1 LPGANTFLAPLATAS
16 LVDLTKLSA
25 TSSANEFS
33 VFLANLGLTKI
44 FLGKTRVG
52 KKFRS

>member
-1 LPGANTFLAPLATAS
+1 LAPLATAS
-16 LVDLTKLSA
+16 LVDLTKPSA
-25 TSSANEFS
+25 TSLASEFS
-33 VFLANLGLTKI
+33 GFLANHASTRI

>member
-1 LPGANTFLAPLATAS
+1 MFSALPVTAS

-52 KKFRS
+52 KKRTSF